1 MIGYFWPSK
10 SLHVCF
16 EWIIAHNFYFRLN
29 ADVSNHR
36 FCFLLF
42 LAWIQRLFL
51 PFSQNFSPPLDR
63 FWCDDLPLGQDF
75 QSLGRILLITKNEAL
90 SYGKRPL
97 HIFEQL
103 SLVTPQIVFV
113 LKTRLKVTLAK
124 KEAHKILA
132 KGFSFC
138 VSKQYNTELLLCFL
152 HVNKIGK
159 YLLSEFENLFVGLIL
174 WP

>member
-1 MIGYFWPSK
+1 MQKEGSFLSKIAKTSVQRRYHFWFHVSETKTLKEGTWLLRSLNMIGYFWPSK
-10 SLHVCF
+10 SLHVSF
-16 EWIIAHNFYFRLN
+16 EWIIAHSFYFRQN

-42 LAWIQRLFL
+42 LAWIQAFVAFL
-51 PFSQNFSPPLDR
+51 QNFSPPLDR

-103 SLVTPQIVFV
+103 SLVTPPILFYNSPIFIECQSQSALV
-113 LKTRLKVTLAK
+113 LAL
-124 KEAHKILA
+124 
-132 KGFSFC
+132 
-138 VSKQYNTELLLCFL
+138 
-152 HVNKIGK
+152 
-159 YLLSEFENLFVGLIL
+159 
-174 WP
+174 P